1 MPGRIQPEL
10 PVAPRLQ
17 PVGAGPKY
25 WEQGRII
32 LPKTPGIRYYTYYII
47 LRYYTTSSIL
57 WRGGSTEWDVGGVRR
72 STRRENDMMTQAA
85 TPEGM
90 TTEETAV
97 AGRVLPTVAAI
108 AVWQELDA

>member
-1 MPGRIQPEL
+1 M
-10 PVAPRLQ
+10 
-17 PVGAGPKY
+17 
-25 WEQGRII
+25 
-32 LPKTPGIRYYTYYII
+32 
-47 LRYYTTSSIL
+47 
-57 WRGGSTEWDVGGVRR
+57 GGVRR

-108 AVWQELDA
+108 AVQQELDVIVKAIHEATSARIILDNTGDNTSTG